1 MMLDKKQIRMTF
13 LLAFKISHKEV
24 QTACN
29 NVFGPAQELLMNIQ
43 CSSGSRGFAKE
54 MSVLR
59 MRNIVAGHQKLTVT
73 N

>member
-29 NVFGPAQELLMNIQ
+29 NVFGPVPAAGIEV
-43 CSSGSRGFAKE
+43 F
-54 MSVLR
+54 SVS
-59 MRNIVAGHQKLTVT
+59 HQLAVHTSQM
-73 N
+73 